1 MMYRVED
8 KYILTTKDMASMES
22 RISTILAP
30 DSESLQTT
38 DTAQSSLNTNPGDTN
53 PGHVNLGYTISSLYF
68 DDIFDSCYN
77 ETIDGNPI
85 RTKYRIRIYNNSF
98 DTIKLEVKH
107 KQYNR
112 IQKNSCL
119 ISIDEMNSLINGEE
133 IPIISSHSSVALNS
147 DPLNSDP
154 LNSSNSIND
163 PRVAFNL
170 AIATRGLRP
179 KVIVTYERYAYVHP
193 SGNVRITFDKNIR
206 GSNTIEAFAPNNST
220 MVDPINLS
228 STADISKSIDG
239 SHSVNLSNLVYN
251 YLPDTNHILEVKYDN
266 ILPKFIAQTLEN
278 NRMVQTTNS
287 KYCMCRDATALF
299 AH

>member
-1 MMYRVED
+1 MYRVED
-8 KYILTTKDMASMES
+8 KYVLTTKDMASMES
-22 RISTILAP
+22 RISTILSP
-30 DSESLQTT
+30 DSEGSC
-38 DTAQSSLNTNPGDTN
+38 
-53 PGHVNLGYTISSLYF
+53 YTVSSLYF
-68 DDIFDSCYN
+68 DDIFNSCYN
-77 ETIDGNPI
+77 ETINGNPI

-119 ISIDEMNSLINGEE
+119 ISLAEMNSLINGEE

-147 DPLNSDP
+147 DFLNSDT
-154 LNSSNSIND
+154 LNSDSLHSISD

-193 SGNVRITFDKNIR
+193 SGNIRITFDRNIR
-206 GSNTIEAFAPNNST
+206 GSSMIEAFA
-220 MVDPINLS
+220 
-228 STADISKSIDG
+228 
-239 SHSVNLSNLVYN
+239 HLSNLVYD
-251 YLPDTNHILEVKYDN
+251 YPPDTNHILEVKYDN

-287 KYCMCRDATALF
+287 KYCICRDATNERN
-299 AH
+299 H